1 MDGAAREKG
10 ELMSILRSGLRQISI
25 FDFVCLARAFGRA
38 FGWERSAMK
47 KNITGCLVFG
57 MLYAGTGFGAEASA
71 APSADSRYSSE
82 WEFSVTP
89 YFWAPALSGKVTHRR
104 LPVINIDASFDDIFD
119 NLDFA
124 AMLIGDARKGRYS
137 IFGDLIY
144 AKLGNVG
151 DTPRDIVSTSADV
164 KSKSFA
170 GFLGAGYSVLDASEH
185 RLDVVAGLRV
195 WSVDTDIT
203 LHRGEFSGRKR
214 SDSATWVDALVGVRG
229 NYAFNPKVYLTGWG
243 LIGAGGADADWDVG
257 IGIGYNFSKSISATV
272 GYRALGVDYD
282 RNGFKYDA
290 VLQGPMAGLTIR
302 F

>member
-1 MDGAAREKG
+1 
-10 ELMSILRSGLRQISI
+10 
-25 FDFVCLARAFGRA
+25 
-38 FGWERSAMK
+38 MK
-47 KNITGCLVFG
+47 KSITGCLACGV
-57 MLYAGTGFGAEASA
+57 LYAGSGFGAEPNTS
-71 APSADSRYSSE
+71 PVVNTHYSSE

-89 YFWAPALSGKVTHRR
+89 YFWAPALSGKVSHRR
-104 LPVINIDASFDDIFD
+104 LPVVDIDASFDKIFD

-144 AKLGNVG
+144 AKLGNEG
-151 DTPRDIVSTSADV
+151 KTPRELVATSADV

-170 GFLGAGYSVLDASEH
+170 GFLGAGYSVLEHSEN
-185 RLDVVAGLRV
+185 RLDVVGGLRV

-203 LHRGEFSGRKR
+203 LNRAQLSGAKR

-229 NYAFNPKVYLTGWG
+229 SYAFTPKVYLTGWG

-257 IGIGYNFSKSISATV
+257 VGIGYNFSKTISATI
-272 GYRALGVDYD
+272 GYRAVGVDYD

>member
-1 MDGAAREKG
+1 
-10 ELMSILRSGLRQISI
+10 
-25 FDFVCLARAFGRA
+25 
-38 FGWERSAMK
+38 MK
-47 KNITGCLVFG
+47 KNITGCLVCG
-57 MLYAGTGFGAEASA
+57 VLYAGSGFCAEADTKPA
-71 APSADSRYSSE
+71 VDSSYSSE

-104 LPVINIDASFDDIFD
+104 LPVVDIDSSFDKIFD

-151 DTPRDIVSTSADV
+151 DTPREIVATSADV

-170 GFLGAGYSVLDASEH
+170 GFLGGGYSVLENSAH

-214 SDSATWVDALVGVRG
+214 SDSATWVDAMVGVRG
-229 NYAFNPKVYLTGWG
+229 NYQFTQKVYATGWG

-257 IGIGYNFSKSISATV
+257 IGIGYNFSKTISATV
-272 GYRALGVDYD
+272 GYRALGVDYN
-282 RNGFKYDA
+282 RNGFKYDV